1 MNEFITLMIVLFA
14 GLLLGAFFFGV
25 LWWTVHKGASAKS
38 PALWFAGSML
48 LRTMIVLAGFYFIGG
63 GDWKRLVLGLLGFI
77 LARFIVMRLT
87 RTPVEHCHPTP
98 KGGNHAP

>member
-1 MNEFITLMIVLFA
+1 MNEFLTMAMVLIA
-14 GLLLGAFFFGV
+14 GFLLGAFFFGG
-25 LWWTVHKGASAKS
+25 LWWTVRKGAASRS

-48 LRTMIVLAGFYFIGG
+48 LRTIIVLAGFYFIGG
-63 GDWKRLVLGLLGFI
+63 GDWKRLVIGLLGFM

-98 KGGNHAP
+98 KGGRHAP